1 MLHLNR
7 WNYKDFGLSWHIQSP
22 IGAIIAVLFGLV
34 GGVVA
39 YVTNQAVIGIR
50 PLPMGALI
58 LLLYNNNFLE
68 EFYHRGVIQS
78 KLERI
83 VGQKKAILYGGILFG
98 MTHIVFDITQLM
110 GTQGILFVLFAF
122 ILQILSGWL
131 LGIVYMK
138 IRSLWPG
145 VACHY
150 LANWLPSILNGII
163 G

>member
-1 MLHLNR
+1 
-7 WNYKDFGLSWHIQSP
+7 
-22 IGAIIAVLFGLV
+22 
-34 GGVVA
+34 
-39 YVTNQAVIGIR
+39 
-50 PLPMGALI
+50 MGALI

-131 LGIVYMK
+131 LGIV
-138 IRSLWPG
+138 
-145 VACHY
+145 
-150 LANWLPSILNGII
+150 
-163 G
+163 